1 MRRFVTLVFL
11 LLFTIPFGI
20 SISGCGKKSPIT
32 YCTGSSGPIVGQAT
46 TVTLTP
52 RIFGI
57 SMNFAQIGQVSA
69 PSATDCKGT
78 AVTIPSYTYGV
89 FDANGHAT
97 MTIADVVPTT
107 GRLCAGTWNRNSGG
121 GIADFTTCNPTNQA
135 GTVYVVATGNGA
147 NSNPLPIFVHPVV
160 TNVVLGNAT
169 PTANCSTDPLTDPSS
184 NCCPLA
190 AQATVIAPPYSPNS
204 CLSQGQTA
212 QLVARVYKNAT
223 ISPENNITCQVGHLA
238 YTAQTAGVATIDENG
253 VATAQ
258 APGSSVVS
266 ATIATA
272 SSSAGFFS
280 TCPPVS
286 IALSIPNTNGATS
299 VVVNQNNLQPI
310 NVVTRDMNNTILT
323 GLSLEF
329 VSTTPSTI
337 PAVSTASVTPSFPG
351 AAEITAICQPPTCN
365 PSSFNQI
372 GLLGNGMPITSNPI
386 TVTTPGTN
394 STLLYIAST
403 QSRYLVPVDFTTT
416 TLGAPVQLPF
426 VPNSMVISTDG
437 TTIYMGSATELMVF
451 SGTSNTLTKQ
461 DTTVAGNV
469 LAVSPDG
476 TTLVITDPIRQ
487 LIYLYNAT
495 SGALSA
501 PSQGGVGT
509 HAEFSPDSQTVYIT
523 TGTVTT
529 PASPGTPATSTTPA
543 IPPTP
548 AVVAPG
554 NTLLVH
560 STFTGWTTINVGAPS
575 SDVAVTVPSV
585 GAYLAGSNT
594 TGRSYCSANVSPDG
608 LTSLPNN
615 FYPLA
620 DTAAVTDRQS
630 QRHQRRPSHPR
641 RNDGKSG
648 RPRLQ
653 SDIHPDSPGGT
664 ARRPCPSLSLAN
676 YFTGSRTSTTTVPF
690 GGITATA
697 IDGIVPASDSSL
709 AIVTYTGTGGVLP
722 VYAPVA
728 GGTGAITNVPLQQVT
743 GQPAPTAPITGVIS
757 SDNSTIYVGTTGD
770 NSVHVINRT
779 GTTLNDDTTRTV
791 APNLQLNINGQDQ
804 QGTPNVPGTFATPDL
819 LVQHPKRLQ
828 S

>member
-20 SISGCGKKSPIT
+20 SISGCSKSSPIT
-32 YCTGSSGPIVGQAT
+32 YCEGSSGPIVGQAT

-52 RIFGI
+52 KIFGI
-57 SMNFAQIGQVSA
+57 SMNFAQISQVNA
-69 PSATDCKGT
+69 PAASDCKGT
-78 AVTIPSYTYGV
+78 AVTISSYTYGV
-89 FDANGHAT
+89 FDANGKAN

-121 GIADFTTCNPTNQA
+121 GIPDFTTCNPTNQS

-160 TNVVLGNAT
+160 TSVVLGNAT
-169 PTANCSTDPLTDPSS
+169 PTANCSTDPDPSS

-190 AQATVIAPPYSPNS
+190 AQATVTAPPYSPNS
-204 CLSQGQTA
+204 CLSQGQTG
-212 QLVARVYKNAT
+212 QLVARAYKNAT
-223 ISPENNITCQVGHLA
+223 TNPADNITCQVGHLTYA
-238 YTAQTAGVATIDENG
+238 AQTGGVVTIDENG

-266 ATIATA
+266 ATISNA

-286 IALSIPNTNGATS
+286 IALSIPNTSNATS

-310 NVVTRDMNNTILT
+310 NVVAKDINNTILT

-337 PAVSTASVTPSFPG
+337 PAAATGSVTPSFPG
-351 AAEITAICQPPTCN
+351 AAQITAICQPPTCN

-372 GLLGNGMPITSNPI
+372 GLLGNGMPVTSNPI

-394 STLLYIAST
+394 STLLYIGST
-403 QSRYLVPVDFTTT
+403 QSRYLVPVDFTTNAI
-416 TLGAPVQLPF
+416 GAPVKLPY
-426 VPNSMVISTDG
+426 VPNSMVISADG
-437 TTIYMGSATELMVF
+437 TNIYMGSDTELMVF
-451 SGTSNTLTKQ
+451 SGITNSVTKQ
-461 DTTVAGNV
+461 DTTVTGNV

-476 TTLVITDPIRQ
+476 TTLVITDPVRQ

-495 SGALSA
+495 SNTLSA

-509 HAEFSPDSQTVYIT
+509 HAQFSPDSQTVYIT

-548 AVVAPG
+548 AVIAPS
-554 NTLLVH
+554 NQLLVH
-560 STFTGWTTINVGAPS
+560 STFTGWTTIALGAPAA
-575 SDVAVTVPSV
+575 DVAVTVPSV
-585 GAYLAGSNT
+585 GAYLASSNT
-594 TGRSYCSANVSPDG
+594 TALSYCSANVSPTG
-608 LTSLPNN
+608 APLTNN
-615 FYPLA
+615 FFPLA
-620 DTAAVTDRQS
+620 DTTGVATDRVGAT
-630 QRHQRRPSHPR
+630 
-641 RNDGKSG
+641 NDGLHILG
-648 RPRLQ
+648 AT
-653 SDIHPDSPGGT
+653 T
-664 ARRPCPSLSLAN
+664 ANLVDLGFNPTATTTVPAGLPIGPCPIPVPSN
-676 YFTGSRTSTTTVPF
+676 YFTSSRTSTTTAPL

-697 IDGIVPASDSSL
+697 INGVVPASDSSV
-709 AIVTYTGTGGVLP
+709 AIVTYAGTGGVLP
-722 VYAPVA
+722 VYKPVA
-728 GGTGAITNVPLQQVT
+728 GGAGSVSNVPLLQVT
-743 GQPAPTAPITGVIS
+743 GQAAPVAPVAGVIS
-757 SDNSTIYVGTTGD
+757 SDNTTIYVGTSGD
-770 NSVHVINRT
+770 NSVHLINN
-779 GTTLNDDTTRTV
+779 TTLTDDTTKTI
-791 APNLQLNINGQDQ
+791 APNLLQNINGVDQ
-804 QGTPNVPGTFATPDL
+804 NTIATPNL
-819 LVQHPKRLQ
+819 IVQHPKKLQ

>member
-1 MRRFVTLVFL
+1 MRRFVTLAFL

-20 SISGCGKKSPIT
+20 SISGCSKSSPIT
-32 YCTGSSGPIVGQAT
+32 YCSGSSGPIVGQAT

-52 RIFGI
+52 KIFGI

-69 PSATDCKGT
+69 PSASDCKGT
-78 AVTIPSYTYGV
+78 AVTISSYTYGI
-89 FDANGHAT
+89 FDANGKAT
-97 MTIADVVPTT
+97 MTIADVVPSGANA

-147 NSNPLPIFVHPVV
+147 NSNPLPIFIHPVV
-160 TNVVLGNAT
+160 TSVVLGNAT
-169 PTANCSTDPLTDPSS
+169 PTANCSTDPATDPSS

-204 CLSQGQTA
+204 CLSQGQTG
-212 QLVARVYKNAT
+212 QLVARVYAGT
-223 ISPENNITCQVGHLA
+223 TNITCQVGHLSYA
-238 YTAQTAGVATIDENG
+238 AQTAGVFTIDENG

-266 ATIATA
+266 ATIANA

-286 IALSIPNTNGATS
+286 IALSIPNTNNVTS

-310 NVVTRDMNNTILT
+310 NSIVKDMNGTILT
-323 GLSLEF
+323 GLNLEF

-337 PAVSTASVTPSFPG
+337 PAASTGSVTPSFPG
-351 AAEITAICQPPTCN
+351 AAQITAVCQPPTCN

-372 GLLGNGMPITSNPI
+372 GLLGNGLPVTSNPI

-403 QSRYLVPVDFTTT
+403 QSRYLVPVDFTTSAI
-416 TLGAPVQLPF
+416 GAPVKLPY

-437 TTIYMGSATELMVF
+437 SNIYMGSATELMIV
-451 SGTSNTLTKQ
+451 SGTSNSLTKE
-461 DTTVAGNV
+461 DITVAGNV

-476 TTLVITDPIRQ
+476 TTLVITDPVRQ

-495 SGALSA
+495 SNSLSA
-501 PSQGGVGT
+501 PSQGGVGS
-509 HAEFSPDSQTVYIT
+509 HAQFSPDSQTVYIT

-543 IPPTP
+543 TPPTP
-548 AVVAPG
+548 AIITPG

-560 STFTGWTTINVGAPS
+560 STFTGWSTIDLGAPS
-575 SDVAVTVPSV
+575 SDVAVTEPSV
-585 GAYLAGSNT
+585 GAYLAGANT
-594 TGRSYCSANVSPDG
+594 TGRSYCSANVSTTGAP
-608 LTSLPNN
+608 LTNN
-615 FYPLA
+615 FFPLA
-620 DTAAVTDRQS
+620 DTTGVATDRIS
-630 QRHQRRPSHPR
+630 AT
-641 RNDGKSG
+641 NDGLHILGATTTNLVDFGFPSASLPPVPASG
-648 RPRLQ
+648 APQ
-653 SDIHPDSPGGT
+653 G
-664 ARRPCPSLSLAN
+664 ACPVPVPAN
-676 YFTGSRTSTTTVPF
+676 YFTSSRTSTTTAPLS
-690 GGITATA
+690 GITATA
-697 IDGIVPASDSSL
+697 INGIVPASNSSV
-709 AIVTYTGTGGVLP
+709 AFVTYAGTGGVLP
-722 VYAPVA
+722 VYTPVA
-728 GGTGAITNVPLQQVT
+728 SGAGSVTNVPLLQVT
-743 GQPAPTAPITGVIS
+743 GQAAPVAPVAGVIS

-770 NSVHVINRT
+770 NSVHLINRT
-779 GTTLNDDTTRTV
+779 TLTDDTTKTI
-791 APNLQLNINGQDQ
+791 APNLPQNINGADQ
-804 QGTPNVPGTFATPDL
+804 PGTIATPNL
-819 LVQHPKRLQ
+819 IVQHPKKLQ

>member
-20 SISGCGKKSPIT
+20 SISGCGKKSSIT
-32 YCTGSSGPIVGQAT
+32 YCEGSSGPIVGQAT

-52 RIFGI
+52 KIFGV

-78 AVTIPSYTYGV
+78 AVTIPSYTYGI
-89 FDANGHAT
+89 FDANGKAN

-107 GRLCAGTWNRNSGG
+107 GKLCAGTWNRNSGG
-121 GIADFTTCNPTNQA
+121 GIADFTTCNPTNQS
-135 GTVYVVATGNGA
+135 GTVFVVATGNGA

-184 NCCPLA
+184 NCCPLSA
-190 AQATVIAPPYSPNS
+190 DATVVAPPYSPNS
-204 CLSQGQTA
+204 CLSQGQTG

-223 ISPENNITCQVGHLA
+223 ISPENNITCQVGHLT
-238 YTAQTAGVATIDENG
+238 YSAQTAGVVSIDENG

-266 ATIATA
+266 ATIAQA

-280 TCPPVS
+280 TCPPAS
-286 IALSIPNTNGATS
+286 IALSVPNTSNATS

-310 NVVTRDMNNTILT
+310 NVLVKDTNNVILT
-323 GLSLEF
+323 GLNLEF

-337 PAVSTASVTPSFPG
+337 PAASTGSVTPSFPG
-351 AAEITAICQPPTCN
+351 AAQITAICQPPTCN
-365 PSSFNQI
+365 PSSFNEI
-372 GLLGNGMPITSNPI
+372 GLLGNGMPVTSNPI

-403 QSRYLVPVDFTTT
+403 QSRYLVPVDFTTKN
-416 TLGAPVQLPF
+416 LGAPVQLPY

-437 TTIYMGSATELMVF
+437 STIYMGSATELMIF
-451 SGTSNTLTKQ
+451 SAVTNSLTKQ
-461 DTTVAGNV
+461 DATVAGNV

-495 SGALSA
+495 SNTLSA
-501 PSQGGVGT
+501 PSQGGVGA
-509 HAEFSPDSQTVYIT
+509 HASFSPDSQTVYIT

-529 PASPGTPATSTTPA
+529 PASPGTPATPTTPA
-543 IPPTP
+543 IPATP
-548 AVVAPG
+548 AVITPG
-554 NTLLVH
+554 NQLLVH
-560 STFTGWTTINVGAPS
+560 STFTGWTTITLGAPA

-594 TGRSYCSANVSPDG
+594 TGISYCSANVSTTGAP
-608 LTSLPNN
+608 LANN
-615 FYPLA
+615 FFPLA
-620 DTAAVTDRQS
+620 DTTGVATDHVS
-630 QRHQRRPSHPR
+630 AT
-641 RNDGKSG
+641 NDGLHMLGATTTQLVDLGFK
-648 RPRLQ
+648 Q
-653 SDIHPDSPGGT
+653 STSTQPGGLPIG
-664 ARRPCPSLSLAN
+664 PCPIPVPPD
-676 YFTGSRTSTTTVPF
+676 YFTSSRTSPTTVAF
-690 GGITATA
+690 SGITATA
-697 IDGIVPASDSSL
+697 INSIVPSSNSAL
-709 AIVTYTGTGGVLP
+709 AVVTYNGTSGLLP
-722 VYAPVA
+722 IYVPVA
-728 GGTGAITNVPLQQVT
+728 GGAGTINNVPLLQVT
-743 GQPAPTAPITGVIS
+743 GQAAPVAPVTGVIS

-770 NSVHVINRT
+770 NFIHQINS
-779 GTTLNDDTTRTV
+779 TTMTDDTTKTI
-791 APNLQLNINGQDQ
+791 APNLQLNINGVDQ
-804 QGTPNVPGTFATPDL
+804 PITPNVPSTTATPNL
-819 LVQHPKRLQ
+819 LVQHPKKLQ

>member
-57 SMNFAQIGQVSA
+57 SMNFAQIGQVQA

-78 AVTIPSYTYGV
+78 AVTISSYTYGV

-121 GIADFTTCNPTNQA
+121 GVADFTTCNPTNQA

-169 PTANCSTDPLTDPSS
+169 PTANCSTDPDPSS

-238 YTAQTAGVATIDENG
+238 YTAQTAGVATIDQNG

-310 NVVTRDMNNTILT
+310 NVVARDMNNTILT

-337 PAVSTASVTPSFPG
+337 PAVATASVTPTFPG

-416 TLGAPVQLPF
+416 TLGAPIQLPF

-476 TTLVITDPIRQ
+476 TTLVITDPVRQ

-543 IPPTP
+543 IPATP

-608 LTSLPNN
+608 LTALPNN

-620 DTAAVTDRQS
+620 DTAAVTTDRVS
-630 QRHQRRPSHPR
+630 AT
-641 RNDGKSG
+641 NDGLHILG
-648 RPRLQ
+648 AT
-653 SDIHPDSPGGT
+653 T
-664 ARRPCPSLSLAN
+664 ANLVDLGFNPTSTPTVPAGLPVGPCPIPVAPN
-676 YFTGSRTSTTTVPF
+676 YFTGSRTSTATVPL

-697 IDGIVPASDSSL
+697 IDGIVPASDSSI

-722 VYAPVA
+722 VYTPVA
-728 GGTGAITNVPLQQVT
+728 GGTGTINNFPLQQVT
-743 GQPAPTAPITGVIS
+743 GQPAPTAPVTGVIS

>member
-32 YCTGSSGPIVGQAT
+32 YCSGSSGPIVGQAT

-52 RIFGI
+52 KIFGI

-69 PSATDCKGT
+69 PTASDCKGT
-78 AVTIPSYTYGV
+78 AVTISSYTYGI
-89 FDANGHAT
+89 FDANGKAN

-121 GIADFTTCNPTNQA
+121 GIADYTTCNPTNQA

-169 PTANCSTDPLTDPSS
+169 PTANCSTDPDPSS
-184 NCCPLA
+184 NCCPLSA
-190 AQATVIAPPYSPNS
+190 DATVVAPPYSPNS
-204 CLSQGQTA
+204 CLSQGQTG
-212 QLVARVYKNAT
+212 QLVARAYKNAT
-223 ISPENNITCQVGHLA
+223 VSPENNITCQVGHLTYA
-238 YTAQTAGVATIDENG
+238 AQTAGVVSIDENG

-266 ATIATA
+266 ATIAQA

-286 IALSIPNTNGATS
+286 IALSVPNTSNATS

-310 NVVTRDMNNTILT
+310 NVVVKDINNTILT
-323 GLSLEF
+323 GLNLEF

-337 PAVSTASVTPSFPG
+337 PAAATGSVTPSFPG

-365 PSSFNQI
+365 PSSFNEI
-372 GLLGNGMPITSNPI
+372 GLLGNGMPVISNPI

-394 STLLYIAST
+394 STLLYIGST

-416 TLGAPVQLPF
+416 TLGAPVQLPY

-461 DTTVAGNV
+461 DATVAGNV

-476 TTLVITDPIRQ
+476 TTLVITDPVRQ
-487 LIYLYNAT
+487 LIYLYNTT

-501 PSQGGVGT
+501 PSQGGVGS
-509 HAEFSPDSQTVYIT
+509 HASFSPDSQAVYIT

-543 IPPTP
+543 TPPTP
-548 AVVAPG
+548 AVITPG
-554 NTLLVH
+554 NQLLIH
-560 STFTGWTTINVGAPS
+560 STFTGWTTTTLGAPAA
-575 SDVAVTVPSV
+575 DVAVTVPSV

-594 TGRSYCSANVSPDG
+594 TGLSYCSANVSTTGTP
-608 LTSLPNN
+608 LANN
-615 FYPLA
+615 FFPIADTTGVATDRISATNNGLHILGATTTNLVDLGFSQPLA
-620 DTAAVTDRQS
+620 PPPASGAPQGGCPIPV
-630 QRHQRRPSHPR
+630 PS
-641 RNDGKSG
+641 
-648 RPRLQ
+648 
-653 SDIHPDSPGGT
+653 
-664 ARRPCPSLSLAN
+664 N
-676 YFTGSRTSTTTVPF
+676 YFTPSRGSTSTPALS
-690 GGITATA
+690 GITATA
-697 IDGIVPASDSSL
+697 INGIIPASDSSL
-709 AIVTYTGTGGVLP
+709 AVVTYNGTGGVLP

-728 GGTGAITNVPLQQVT
+728 SGAGAITNVPLLQVT
-743 GQPAPTAPITGVIS
+743 GQAAPTAPVVGVIS

-770 NSVHVINRT
+770 NLVHLINRT
-779 GTTLNDDTTRTV
+779 TLTDDTTKTI
-791 APNLQLNINGQDQ
+791 APNLEQNINGVDQ
-804 QGTPNVPGTFATPDL
+804 PNTIAPPNL
-819 LVQHPKRLQ
+819 LVQHPKKLQ